1 MEKLT
6 IVKFQKVLKHR
17 YVCCIIIHEWSDNMG
32 KNNNITSTQ
41 LKEWGEVTSY
51 IREIAKKNNV
61 DLSKILLVK
70 KEKL

>member
-1 MEKLT
+1 MKG
-6 IVKFQKVLKHR
+6 
-17 YVCCIIIHEWSDNMG
+17 SDNMG
-32 KNNNITSTQ
+32 KGHNISAKQ

-51 IREIAKKNNV
+51 IREIAKKNNI

>member
-1 MEKLT
+1 MKG
-6 IVKFQKVLKHR
+6 
-17 YVCCIIIHEWSDNMG
+17 SDNMG
-32 KNNNITSTQ
+32 KNNNITATQ

>member
-1 MEKLT
+1 M
-6 IVKFQKVLKHR
+6 KHR
-17 YVCCIIIHEWSDNMG
+17 YACCIIIHERSDNMS
-32 KNNNITSTQ
+32 KNRKRNSITDKQ

-70 KEKL
+70 KENL

>member
-1 MEKLT
+1 
-6 IVKFQKVLKHR
+6 
-17 YVCCIIIHEWSDNMG
+17 MG
-32 KNNNITSTQ
+32 KGHNISAKQ

-51 IREIAKKNNV
+51 IREIAKKNNI

>member
-1 MEKLT
+1 M
-6 IVKFQKVLKHR
+6 KHR
-17 YVCCIIIHEWSDNMG
+17 YGCCIIIHERSDNMS
-32 KNNNITSTQ
+32 KNRNITSKQ

-51 IREIAKKNNV
+51 IREIAKKNNI

>member
-1 MEKLT
+1 M
-6 IVKFQKVLKHR
+6 
-17 YVCCIIIHEWSDNMG
+17 S
-32 KNNNITSTQ
+32 KNRNITDKQ
-41 LKEWGEVTSY
+41 LKEWGEVTIY

>member
-1 MEKLT
+1 M
-6 IVKFQKVLKHR
+6 KHR
-17 YVCCIIIHEWSDNMG
+17 YVCCIIIHERSDNMS
-32 KNNNITSTQ
+32 KNRNITDKQ

>member
-1 MEKLT
+1 MKG
-6 IVKFQKVLKHR
+6 
-17 YVCCIIIHEWSDNMG
+17 SDNMG
-32 KNNNITSTQ
+32 KNNNITAKQ

-51 IREIAKKNNV
+51 IREIAKKNNI

>member
-1 MEKLT
+1 M
-6 IVKFQKVLKHR
+6 
-17 YVCCIIIHEWSDNMG
+17 S
-32 KNNNITSTQ
+32 KNRKNITDKQ

-51 IREIAKKNNV
+51 IREIAKKKNI

>member
-1 MEKLT
+1 M
-6 IVKFQKVLKHR
+6 R
-17 YVCCIIIHEWSDNMG
+17 
-32 KNNNITSTQ
+32 KNKNITDKQ

-51 IREIAKKNNV
+51 IREMAKKNNV

>member
-1 MEKLT
+1 
-6 IVKFQKVLKHR
+6 
-17 YVCCIIIHEWSDNMG
+17 MG
-32 KNNNITSTQ
+32 KNNNITDKQ

-51 IREIAKKNNV
+51 IRKIAKKNNV

>member
-1 MEKLT
+1 MKG
-6 IVKFQKVLKHR
+6 
-17 YVCCIIIHEWSDNMG
+17 SDNMG
-32 KNNNITSTQ
+32 KNNNITATQ
-41 LKEWGEVTSY
+41 LKEWGEVISY